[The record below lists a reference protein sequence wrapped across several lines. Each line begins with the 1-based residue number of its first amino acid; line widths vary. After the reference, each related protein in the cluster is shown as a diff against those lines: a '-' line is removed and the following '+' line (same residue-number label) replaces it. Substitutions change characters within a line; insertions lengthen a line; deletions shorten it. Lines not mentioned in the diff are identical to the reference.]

1 MGFAIPLSS
10 WLRNELRDWSEDL
23 IDEKKIKTQGYLN
36 HKLVKNMWSDFIN
49 GKKIYD
55 NKIWSIL
62 MFQSWLER

>member
-49 GKKIYD
+49 GKKNI
-55 NKIWSIL
+55 
-62 MFQSWLER
+62 